1 MPEQQ
6 DTPRIDEQLIALIH
20 RDDATGVHDYLR
32 ALPPEDTPY
41 TLSHLSDTDREELF
55 RLVAVVDPDLSADL
69 LEHLPDEL
77 VADVLSDMDEQVA
90 AKIVD
95 EMDSDEQVDALAKLE
110 PAETEAILDEMTPEE
125 ARDVRERLDYPA
137 ESAAGVMIT
146 EYLAYPDTMSIGE
159 IIEDLRINSD
169 EYKKYEAR
177 YLYSINAAGHLT
189 GVARMRA
196 LLMRAPKTLIRD
208 IVATLNPDKVL
219 FDEDLDDL
227 NDIFDR
233 VDHMA
238 VPVVNAEGKLLGVV
252 QRAAVEEAISERESR
267 NLMKFGGILGG
278 QELRSKPLIGRALK
292 RLAFLMP
299 NVLLSYIAVSVIG
312 FYEPVIEKLTALAIF
327 LPMVANLSGAAGN
340 QAVAVSIRELALGLI
355 DERDMFLV
363 WRKEVLVGLI
373 NGVLLGLMLTLVTLT
388 MRHEQPVLA
397 GLIGISY
404 TLTSILAV
412 TCGGGLPLMLQRI
425 GVDPAMLSSPILTT
439 LTDLFSFTTVL
450 TLAATVILHAG

>member
-1 MPEQQ
+1 MPDQQ
-6 DTPRIDEQLIALIH
+6 DIPRIDEQLIALIH
-20 RDDATGVHDYLR
+20 SNDATGVHDYLR

-41 TLSHLSDTDREELF
+41 TLAHLSDTDREELF
-55 RLVAVVDPDLSADL
+55 RLVAVVNPDLSADL

-77 VADVLSDMDEQVA
+77 VADVLSELDEQVA

-169 EYKKYEAR
+169 EYKEYETR
-177 YLYSINAAGHLT
+177 YLYSINKVGHLT
-189 GVARMRA
+189 GVAQMRA
-196 LLMRAPKTLIRD
+196 LLMRAPSTHFRD
-208 IVATLNPDKVL
+208 IVTTRKPDKVL

-238 VPVVNAEGKLLGVV
+238 VPVVDASAKLLGVV
-252 QRAAVEEAISERESR
+252 QRAAMEEAISERESR

-299 NVLLSYIAVSVIG
+299 NILLSYIAVSVIG

-363 WRKEVLVGLI
+363 WRKEVLIGLI
-373 NGVLLGLMLTLVTLT
+373 NGVLLGLMLTLVTLS
-388 MRHEQPVLA
+388 MRHEQPILA

-404 TLTSILAV
+404 AMTSVLAV
-412 TCGGGLPLMLQRI
+412 TCGGGLPLVLQRI

-439 LTDLFSFTTVL
+439 LTDLFSFATVL
-450 TLAATVILHAG
+450 TLAATIILHAA

>member
-77 VADVLSDMDEQVA
+77 VADVLSELDEQVA

-110 PAETEAILDEMTPEE
+110 PEETEAILDEMTPEE

-146 EYLAYPDTMSIGE
+146 EYLAYLETMTIGE
-159 IIEDLRINSD
+159 IIDDLRANSD
-169 EYKKYEAR
+169 EYKEYEVR
-177 YLYSINAAGHLT
+177 YLYSINEAGLLT

-196 LLMRAPKTLIRD
+196 LLMRAPNTRFRD
-208 IVATLNPDKVL
+208 IVATLDPDKVL

-227 NDIFDR
+227 KDIFDR

-238 VPVVNAEGKLLGVV
+238 VPVVDGPGKLLGIV

-278 QELRSKPLIGRALK
+278 RELRSNPLIGRTFR

-312 FYEPVIEKLTALAIF
+312 FYEPVIEQLTALAIF

-363 WRKEVLVGLI
+363 WRKEILVGVI
-373 NGVLLGLMLTLVTLT
+373 NGIILGLMLTLVTLT
-388 MRHEQPVLA
+388 MRHEQPMLA
-397 GLIGISY
+397 GLIGVSY
-404 TLTSILAV
+404 ALTSVLAV
-412 TCGGGLPLMLQRI
+412 TCGGGLPLVLQRI

-439 LTDLFSFTTVL
+439 LTDLFSFATVL

>member
-1 MPEQQ
+1 VSTIEEIIN
-6 DTPRIDEQLIALIH
+6 D
-20 RDDATGVHDYLR
+20 LR
-32 ALPPEDTPY
+32 A
-41 TLSHLSDTDREELF
+41 
-55 RLVAVVDPDLSADL
+55 
-69 LEHLPDEL
+69 
-77 VADVLSDMDEQVA
+77 
-90 AKIVD
+90 
-95 EMDSDEQVDALAKLE
+95 
-110 PAETEAILDEMTPEE
+110 
-125 ARDVRERLDYPA
+125 
-137 ESAAGVMIT
+137 
-146 EYLAYPDTMSIGE
+146 
-159 IIEDLRINSD
+159 NSD
-169 EYKKYEAR
+169 EYKEYEVR
-177 YLYSINAAGHLT
+177 YLYSINEAGLLT

-196 LLMRAPKTLIRD
+196 LLMRAPNTRFRD
-208 IVATLNPDKVL
+208 IVATLDPDKVL

-227 NDIFDR
+227 KDIFDR

-238 VPVVNAEGKLLGVV
+238 VPVVDGPGKLLGIV

-278 QELRSKPLIGRALK
+278 RELRSNPLIGRTFR

-312 FYEPVIEKLTALAIF
+312 FYEPVIEKLTSLAIF

-404 TLTSILAV
+404 ALTSILAV
-412 TCGGGLPLMLQRI
+412 TCGGGLPLVLQRI

-439 LTDLFSFTTVL
+439 LTDLFSFATVL